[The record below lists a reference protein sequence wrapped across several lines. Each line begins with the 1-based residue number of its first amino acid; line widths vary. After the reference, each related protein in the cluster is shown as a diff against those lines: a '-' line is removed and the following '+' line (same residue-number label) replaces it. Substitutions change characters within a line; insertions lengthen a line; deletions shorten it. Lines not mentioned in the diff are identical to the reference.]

1 MLSSAEALRRSLNRA
16 AQQGEDLCLSLG
28 HAARSQ
34 KLPPA
39 ALIRFLIAAEGGS
52 LAKELHR
59 AKIDATPAA
68 ITQRRAQIPPEVFR
82 EVFTRF
88 NASSVYGRPKNGYKG
103 YRVLAGDGTAI
114 NMARNPNAPS
124 YVCNNSAPDGYNQ
137 LHLNPLFDLYERAF
151 FDAVIQPTPQKDEP
165 GALVQMLQR
174 NTFDRKTIIVLDRGY
189 ESYNVIAHLMNTP
202 NVDFVIRV
210 KQNHSAMREIA
221 RLPMVE
227 LDCDIGFTISTHRQT
242 RTSATGTF
250 TCLSPKR
257 VSPVP
262 PPAAPGGTS
271 PAPTPCA
278 SVSSASSL
286 KRAVLKHWRPLFRD
300 PLRLKT

>member
-1 MLSSAEALRRSLNRA
+1 MRSLAEALRRSLDRA
-16 AQQGEDLCLSLG
+16 TQQGEALCLSLG

-88 NASSVYGRPKNGYKG
+88 NASSVYGRPQSGYKG

-124 YVCNNSAPDGYNQ
+124 YVCNNRAPQTVITNYTSTRFSTSTSALSLTLLSSP
-137 LHLNPLFDLYERAF
+137 P
-151 FDAVIQPTPQKDEP
+151 P
-165 GALVQMLQR
+165 
-174 NTFDRKTIIVLDRGY
+174 RKTSR
-189 ESYNVIAHLMNTP
+189 AHW
-202 NVDFVIRV
+202 F
-210 KQNHSAMREIA
+210 KCS
-221 RLPMVE
+221 
-227 LDCDIGFTISTHRQT
+227 
-242 RTSATGTF
+242 SATPLTVRR
-250 TCLSPKR
+250 LSFLT
-257 VSPVP
+257 VDM
-262 PPAAPGGTS
+262 
-271 PAPTPCA
+271 
-278 SVSSASSL
+278 
-286 KRAVLKHWRPLFRD
+286 RA
-300 PLRLKT
+300 TMS

>member
-1 MLSSAEALRRSLNRA
+1 MLSPAEALRRSLDRA
-16 AQQGEDLCLSLG
+16 AQQGEALCLSLG

-68 ITQRRAQIPPEVFR
+68 ITQRRAQIPPEVFQ

-88 NASSVYGRPKNGYKG
+88 NASSVYGRPQSGYKG

-137 LHLNPLFDLYERAF
+137 LHLNPLFDLYERTF
-151 FDAVIQPTPQKDEP
+151 FDAVVQPAP
-165 GALVQMLQR
+165 R
-174 NTFDRKTIIVLDRGY
+174 
-189 ESYNVIAHLMNTP
+189 
-202 NVDFVIRV
+202 
-210 KQNHSAMREIA
+210 
-221 RLPMVE
+221 
-227 LDCDIGFTISTHRQT
+227 
-242 RTSATGTF
+242 RTSRGHWF
-250 TCLSPKR
+250 KC
-257 VSPVP
+257 
-262 PPAAPGGTS
+262 
-271 PAPTPCA
+271 
-278 SVSSASSL
+278 SSATLLTARRLSFLTVDMRATTSS
-286 KRAVLKHWRPLFRD
+286 R
-300 PLRLKT
+300 T